1 MLDFILQPLANFVI
15 SLISKLSYPGVFLA
29 MTIQSAGIPLPSEV
43 TMPFAGF
50 LSASGNFDFWMVV
63 LFGTFGCLA
72 GASISYAIGF
82 YGGEPLVLYLIK
94 KYGKFFLIS
103 VSDFNR
109 AKKWFEKYDELIIF
123 VSRVLPVVRT
133 FISLPAGIA
142 RMDFKKF
149 FIYTLAGS
157 FISTL
162 GLTFLGFKLGEN
174 WQNLGKYFQKFDIL
188 IVLIGLVV
196 VVWYI
201 KHKLKK
207 QK

>member
-1 MLDFILQPLANFVI
+1 MLDFILQPLADFVI

-50 LSASGNFDFWMVV
+50 LAVRGDFDFWLTV
-63 LFGTFGCLA
+63 LSGTLGCLM
-72 GASISYAIGF
+72 GAIIAYAVGF

-103 VSDFNR
+103 VRDFNR

-123 VSRVLPVVRT
+123 VSRLLPVIRT

-149 FIYTLAGS
+149 FLYTLIGS

-162 GLTFLGFKLGEN
+162 GLAFLGFKLGEN
-174 WQNLGKYFQKFDIL
+174 WQSIGKYFQKFDIV
-188 IVLIGLVV
+188 IVLAGLALVI
-196 VVWYI
+196 WYI